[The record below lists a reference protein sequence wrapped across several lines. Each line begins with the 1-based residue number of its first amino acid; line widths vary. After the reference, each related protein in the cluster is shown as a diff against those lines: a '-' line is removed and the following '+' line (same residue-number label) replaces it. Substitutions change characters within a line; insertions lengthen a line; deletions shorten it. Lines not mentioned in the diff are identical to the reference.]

1 MAKKGQKPPFFGE
14 METSKVFPKY
24 HQKSTQKND
33 LDQKK
38 ILVYI
43 MSDTDAFSVN
53 SNEEEDLE
61 FLMKSLDNEQN
72 QSMLKLNKDKVS
84 SGKNDILQK
93 LNLKRDVLKDYTKKL
108 KQYRYI
114 DDLSDLRYGSYIRWI
129 PLKDPEK
136 VKLVNGGIFCDM
148 KFIDDGVLIVVKN
161 NRNFVFQFKFDESI
175 IFQKLSDQEQI
186 LLQLI
191 DFIEKK
197 DD

>member
-1 MAKKGQKPPFFGE
+1 
-14 METSKVFPKY
+14 
-24 HQKSTQKND
+24 
-33 LDQKK
+33 
-38 ILVYI
+38 

-93 LNLKRDVLKDYTKKL
+93 LNLNREVLKDYNKKL

-148 KFIDDGVLIVVKN
+148 KFIDNGVLIVVKN
-161 NRNFVFQFKFDESI
+161 NRNFVFQFKFDECI

-191 DFIEKK
+191 EFIEKK
-197 DD
+197 DE